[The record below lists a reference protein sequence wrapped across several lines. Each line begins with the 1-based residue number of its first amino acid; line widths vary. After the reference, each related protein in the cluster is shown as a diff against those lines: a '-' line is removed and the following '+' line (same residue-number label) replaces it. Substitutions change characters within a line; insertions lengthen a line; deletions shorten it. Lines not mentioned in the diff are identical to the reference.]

1 MGYKERNNMT
11 IKQKIKKA
19 RYVFGW
25 VRLSEHDGAYLQ
37 IQKQSVL
44 ELLKDNEVDESEF
57 VLRDCGDLYI
67 N

>member
-1 MGYKERNNMT
+1 MKERNNMT

-25 VRLSEHDGAYLQ
+25 VRLSEDDGTYLQ

-44 ELLKDNEVDESEF
+44 ESLKDNYIDESEF

>member
-1 MGYKERNNMT
+1 MT

-25 VRLSEHDGAYLQ
+25 VRLSEDDGAYLQ

-44 ELLKDNEVDESEF
+44 ESLKDNYIDESEF
-57 VLRDCGDLYI
+57 VLRDWGNLYI